1 MLFCYNSFVI
11 KEAMDKIK
19 PNKSDPLFD
28 FSSDCLKN
36 APGILYDQ
44 LADLL
49 KSFLVHSHVP
59 NSLLTATLVPIVKD
73 KLGDLG
79 TSKNY
84 RSIAI
89 SSLLLKLIDWVVM
102 ILYGDLL
109 KANDLQFGFQQ
120 CSSTSLCSWMVLET
134 IDSYLRNG
142 SPVYGCSLDCSKA
155 FDTVRH
161 IKLFSKLRDAKVPP
175 LIIRLLICIYR
186 RQLAKV
192 RWKDTESREFPIRN
206 GVRQGAVISPLFFS
220 FYIDNLFDLLK
231 ATGSGCMIGEY
242 YAGCF
247 GYADDLI
254 FLCPSRKGLQE
265 MLGVAES
272 YVKEHSITFSTNEDA
287 RC

>member
-1 MLFCYNSFVI
+1 
-11 KEAMDKIK
+11 MDKIE
-19 PNKSDPLFD
+19 PNKTDPLFD

-142 SPVYGCSLDCSKA
+142 SPVYGCLLDCSKA
-155 FDTVRH
+155 FNTSKH
-161 IKLFSKLRDAKVPP
+161 SKLFSKLRVATVQRNRLACFALHTMCEAVTAQP
-175 LIIRLLICIYR
+175 L
-186 RQLAKV
+186 Q
-192 RWKDTESREFPIRN
+192 T
-206 GVRQGAVISPLFFS
+206 PL
-220 FYIDNLFDLLK
+220 
-231 ATGSGCMIGEY
+231 
-242 YAGCF
+242 
-247 GYADDLI
+247 
-254 FLCPSRKGLQE
+254 
-265 MLGVAES
+265 V
-272 YVKEHSITFSTNEDA
+272 
-287 RC
+287 